1 MNKEIILKEITLK
14 AVRSS
19 GAGGQNVN
27 KVSSKVILNFKIES
41 SFAFSEEEKIL
52 IIKNLNRKI
61 SQDGFLQIYSDADR
75 SQIKNKETVIKRL
88 FKILNNAL
96 KIPKERKI
104 TQIPEEVKEHRLKQ
118 KKNLSIVKQHR
129 KKPEI

>member
-27 KVSSKVILNFKIES
+27 KVSSKVILYFNIERS
-41 SFAFSEEEKIL
+41 LAFSEEEKIL
-52 IIKNLNRKI
+52 IFKNLNRKI

-88 FKILNNAL
+88 LKILNSAL

-118 KKNLSIVKQHR
+118 KKNLSMVKQHR